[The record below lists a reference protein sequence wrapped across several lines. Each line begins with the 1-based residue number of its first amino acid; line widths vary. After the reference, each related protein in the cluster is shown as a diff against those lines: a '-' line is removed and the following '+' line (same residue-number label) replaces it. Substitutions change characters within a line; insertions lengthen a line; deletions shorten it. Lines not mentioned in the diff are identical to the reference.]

1 MTSLTEPLIGSPN
14 SYKKLLHNSYKNNR
28 NWAQIY
34 DNEELMMVDEKKEDE
49 DCVQYFNWDTKEEI
63 EFAILKNEKDY
74 DYFQSEIQET

>member
-49 DCVQYFNWDTKEEI
+49 DCV
-63 EFAILKNEKDY
+63 
-74 DYFQSEIQET
+74 